1 YLLRFVDVPD
11 QPPPLLHH
19 SLIVDR
25 GPFSVDGDTAVL
37 RDQAID
43 LVVCKN
49 AGGSGAEAKLIAARH
64 LGVPVLMIDRP
75 VLP

>member
-1 YLLRFVDVPD
+1 
-11 QPPPLLHH
+11 
-19 SLIVDR
+19 
-25 GPFSVDGDTAVL
+25 
-37 RDQAID
+37 

-75 VLP
+75 VLPERRESCDPAAVLDWLLHDSAAERGV